1 MNPHKREVIA
11 SMEDFVRDQLKLLKS
26 VEDSWQPDDFLPNVG
41 EENWEDS
48 IREFRTRAQALPD
61 DVLVVLVGDMI
72 TEEALPT
79 YQTLLNSF
87 EGVSDTTGTDPSP
100 WAQWSRGWTAEE
112 NRHGD
117 LLNKYLFL
125 TGRVDMRAIETTI
138 QHLLRTG
145 FNPQAAQDPYKGFV
159 YTSFQERATRISHS
173 NVARLAQRAGDAHLK
188 TICGVVAGDEAR
200 HEKAYTNFIKRIFEL
215 DPNGAILA
223 FRDLMKRQVVMP
235 AHLMTDGQD
244 PNLFEHF
251 SIIAQRLG
259 VYTAKHYAEIT
270 QHLVRQW
277 GLDSLCGL
285 TGEAAAAQDYLCKL
299 GPRYARL
306 AERNERRLK
315 HTAPLR
321 FSWIHNRCV

>member
-11 SMEDFVRDQLKLLKS
+11 SMEDFVRDQLQLLKS
-26 VEDSWQPDDFLPNVG
+26 VEDSWQPDDFLPNMG
-41 EENWEDS
+41 TENWEDS

-138 QHLLRTG
+138 QYLLRTG

-173 NVARLAQRAGDAHLK
+173 NVARLAQRAGESHLK

-200 HEKAYTNFIKRIFEL
+200 HERAYTNFIKKIFEL
-215 DPNGAILA
+215 DPSGAILA
-223 FRDLMKRQVVMP
+223 FRDLMKTPSRHARSP
-235 AHLMTDGQD
+235 DDRRA
-244 PNLFEHF
+244 
-251 SIIAQRLG
+251 
-259 VYTAKHYAEIT
+259 
-270 QHLVRQW
+270 
-277 GLDSLCGL
+277 
-285 TGEAAAAQDYLCKL
+285 
-299 GPRYARL
+299 GPRSL
-306 AERNERRLK
+306 
-315 HTAPLR
+315 
-321 FSWIHNRCV
+321 

>member
-1 MNPHKREVIA
+1 MDPQKREVIA
-11 SMEDFVRDQLKLLKS
+11 SMEGFVTDQLQLLKS
-26 VEDSWQPDDFLPNVG
+26 VEESWQPDDFLPDMNAD
-41 EENWEDS
+41 NWQDEVS
-48 IREFRTRAQALPD
+48 EFRTCAAGLPD

-87 EGVSDTTGTDPSP
+87 EGVSDSSGADASA

-138 QHLLRTG
+138 QYLLRNG

-159 YTSFQERATRISHS
+159 YTSFQERATKISHS
-173 NVARLAQRAGDAHLK
+173 NMARLAQKAGDSHLK
-188 TICGVVAGDEAR
+188 TICGLVAGDEAR
-200 HEKAYTNFIKRIFEL
+200 HEKAYTNFIKRIFEI
-215 DPNGAILA
+215 DPEGAILA
-223 FRDLMKRQVVMP
+223 FRDLMQNQVIMP

-244 PNLFEHF
+244 PDLFEHF
-251 SIIAQRLG
+251 AIVAQRLG
-259 VYTAKHYAEIT
+259 VYTGSNYAEII

-277 GLDSLCGL
+277 ELESLCGL
-285 TGEAAAAQDYLCKL
+285 GDEAAKAQDYLCTL
-299 GPRYARL
+299 GPRYAKL
-306 AERNERRLK
+306 AERNARRQ
-315 HTAPLR
+315 TEDRPLQ
-321 FSWIHNRCV
+321 FSWIHNRAV

>member
-11 SMEDFVRDQLKLLKS
+11 SMEDFVRDQLPLLKS
-26 VEDSWQPDDFLPNVG
+26 VEDSWQPDDFLPNMG
-41 EENWEDS
+41 TENWEDS

-138 QHLLRTG
+138 QYLLRTG

-173 NVARLAQRAGDAHLK
+173 NVARLAQRAGDSHLK
-188 TICGVVAGDEAR
+188 TICRRRGRRRSPPRKSVHEFYQENFRAGPKRGNIGLPRPNETPSRHAR
-200 HEKAYTNFIKRIFEL
+200 SP
-215 DPNGAILA
+215 D
-223 FRDLMKRQVVMP
+223 D
-235 AHLMTDGQD
+235 
-244 PNLFEHF
+244 
-251 SIIAQRLG
+251 
-259 VYTAKHYAEIT
+259 
-270 QHLVRQW
+270 
-277 GLDSLCGL
+277 
-285 TGEAAAAQDYLCKL
+285 
-299 GPRYARL
+299 
-306 AERNERRLK
+306 RR
-315 HTAPLR
+315 AGSQP
-321 FSWIHNRCV
+321 I